1 MMLYSII
8 VSLKVPVLVTEAE
21 TSLRMTRKYEKYK
34 EAKVI
39 TLCEGAKFIKH
50 YITKCEKEDKYYL
63 ITLIDQK
70 TKTTAKES
78 SNCTKEYN
86 LRSKPTNMKNDIK
99 GN

>member
-1 MMLYSII
+1 LIKEYDVKEIP
-8 VSLKVPVLVTEAE
+8 KH
-21 TSLRMTRKYEKYK
+21 KYEKYK